1 VFGQN
6 GRSSIVQTAAA
17 DSLLRGWR
25 DDLLSGRLSLAGF
38 RQVVTAHVLGQ
49 IRCSEVS
56 IWHFTGP
63 VGQRRLVCV
72 AANDQVGGWHERP
85 YDDLLESQFGVYFEE
100 LSRTRIVRS
109 DDAWADPRL
118 AGFRDTLVA
127 RDVRALL
134 DVSFAV
140 NGHVHGV
147 ICCEQ
152 AGHTRTWTPAE
163 TQWLRRFATALST
176 QIARARGADQWEKPL
191 PAAVAV
197 R

>member
-1 VFGQN
+1 M
-6 GRSSIVQTAAA
+6 QTATA

-25 DDLLSGRLSLAGF
+25 DDLVSGRLSLAGF
-38 RQVVTAHVLGQ
+38 REAVTGHVLSH

-56 IWHFTGP
+56 IWRFTGP

-72 AANDQVGGWHERP
+72 AANSRAEGWHRRP
-85 YDDLLESQFGVYFEE
+85 YDDLYEAQFGEYFDE
-100 LSRTRIVRS
+100 LSRKRVVRS

-118 AGFRDTLVA
+118 AGFRDSLIE

-152 AGHTRTWTPAE
+152 MGEPRTWTAAE
-163 TQWLRRFATALST
+163 THWLRRFATALST

-191 PAAVAV
+191 PVELG
-197 R
+197 

>member
-1 VFGQN
+1 
-6 GRSSIVQTAAA
+6 VQTVSA

-38 RQVVTAHVLGQ
+38 RQAVTAHVLQQ

-72 AANDQVGGWHERP
+72 AANSQADGWHQRP
-85 YDDLLESQFGVYFEE
+85 YDDLLESQFGDYFDE
-100 LSRTRIVRS
+100 LSRTRIVRA
-109 DDAWADPRL
+109 DNAWTDPRL

-152 AGHTRTWTPAE
+152 AGHTRTWTAPE

>member
-1 VFGQN
+1 
-6 GRSSIVQTAAA
+6 VQTAAA

-25 DDLLSGRLSLAGF
+25 DDLLSGRLSLTGF
-38 RQVVTAHVLGQ
+38 RQVVTAYVLSQ

-63 VGQRRLVCV
+63 VGDRRLVCV
-72 AANDQVGGWHERP
+72 AANSEADGWRP
-85 YDDLLESQFGVYFEE
+85 QPYEDLFEAQFVDYFDE
-100 LSRTRIVRS
+100 LSRSRIVRS

-118 AGFRDTLVA
+118 AGFRHTLVE

-140 NGHVHGV
+140 NGHIYGV

-152 AGHTRTWTPAE
+152 MGCTRTWTIPE
-163 TQWLRRFATALST
+163 VQWLRRFATALST

-191 PAAVAV
+191 PVEGGEGSTSAS